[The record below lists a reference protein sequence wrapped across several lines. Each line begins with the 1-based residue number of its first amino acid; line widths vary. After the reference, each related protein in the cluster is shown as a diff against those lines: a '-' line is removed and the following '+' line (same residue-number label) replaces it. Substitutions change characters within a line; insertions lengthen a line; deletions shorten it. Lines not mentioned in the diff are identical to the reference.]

1 MTETMYR
8 HAMSTAFKNWPSLA
22 LAAVL
27 YAVNVFLLS
36 IGKDMINTSSQS
48 LGGWVVLVVSGYLFI
63 GAVYLVSATLT
74 ENSTLS
80 ESFPGVIDHF
90 RTFIVG
96 AIAYAIGY
104 FLLFNVAPPL
114 QTNHSKYDQT
124 PMYMNTEKDSLNRVT
139 VLKETAK
146 DIYLIAGRYS
156 GVEGDARLYTPL
168 TDEEKGEIERY
179 LRASHKDA
187 IINHL

>member
-1 MTETMYR
+1 
-8 HAMSTAFKNWPSLA
+8 MSTAFKNWHSLA

-36 IGKDMINTSSQS
+36 IGNDMIVKSSQS
-48 LGGWVVLVVSGYLFI
+48 LEGWVILVVSGYLFI

-80 ESFPGVIDHF
+80 ESFPGIIDHF

-114 QTNHSKYDQT
+114 QTTQA
-124 PMYMNTEKDSLNRVT
+124 LALIVGG
-139 VLKETAK
+139 A
-146 DIYLIAGRYS
+146 IYLVAILV
-156 GVEGDARLYTPL
+156 GVAAAFVRPR
-168 TDEEKGEIERY
+168 K
-179 LRASHKDA
+179 
-187 IINHL
+187 

>member
-1 MTETMYR
+1 MSETMYR
-8 HAMSTAFKNWPSLA
+8 HAMSTAFKNWHSLA

-27 YAVNVFLLS
+27 YAVNVFLLN
-36 IGKDMINTSSQS
+36 IGKDMISTSNQS
-48 LGGWVVLVVSGYLFI
+48 LGGWVVLVVAGYLFI

-74 ENSTLS
+74 ENNTLS

-114 QTNHSKYDQT
+114 QSTQA
-124 PMYMNTEKDSLNRVT
+124 LAAAVT
-139 VLKETAK
+139 LIVGGA
-146 DIYLIAGRYS
+146 IYLVAILV
-156 GVEGDARLYTPL
+156 GVAAAFVRPR
-168 TDEEKGEIERY
+168 K
-179 LRASHKDA
+179 
-187 IINHL
+187 

>member
-1 MTETMYR
+1 MLLDPVSTRRDFEEKMTETMYR
-8 HAMSTAFKNWPSLA
+8 HAMSTAFKNWHSLA

-27 YAVNVFLLS
+27 YAVNVLLS
-36 IGKDMINTSSQS
+36 IGNDMITKSAQS
-48 LGGWVVLVVSGYLFI
+48 LEGWVILVVSGYLFI

-114 QTNHSKYDQT
+114 QTTQT
-124 PMYMNTEKDSLNRVT
+124 LAAAVT
-139 VLKETAK
+139 LIVGGA
-146 DIYLIAGRYS
+146 IYL
-156 GVEGDARLYTPL
+156 V
-168 TDEEKGEIERY
+168 
-179 LRASHKDA
+179 A
-187 IINHL
+187 ILVAVAAAFVRPRK

>member
-1 MTETMYR
+1 MLVGPFRRRRDFEEKMTETMYR
-8 HAMSTAFKNWPSLA
+8 HAMSTAFKNWHSLA

-36 IGKDMINTSSQS
+36 IGNSMINTSSQS
-48 LGGWVVLVVSGYLFI
+48 LGGWVVLVVAGYLFI
-63 GAVYLVSATLT
+63 GAIYLVSATLT

-80 ESFPGVIDHF
+80 ESFPGVVDHF

-114 QTNHSKYDQT
+114 QSTQA
-124 PMYMNTEKDSLNRVT
+124 LAAVVT
-139 VLKETAK
+139 LIVGGA
-146 DIYLIAGRYS
+146 IYLVAILV
-156 GVEGDARLYTPL
+156 GVAAAFVRPR
-168 TDEEKGEIERY
+168 K
-179 LRASHKDA
+179 
-187 IINHL
+187 

>member
-1 MTETMYR
+1 MLLDPVSTRRDFEEKMTETMYR
-8 HAMSTAFKNWPSLA
+8 HAMSTAFKNWHSLA

-48 LGGWVVLVVSGYLFI
+48 FGGWVVLVVAGYLFI

-114 QTNHSKYDQT
+114 QTTQT
-124 PMYMNTEKDSLNRVT
+124 LAAAVT
-139 VLKETAK
+139 LIVGGA
-146 DIYLIAGRYS
+146 IYL
-156 GVEGDARLYTPL
+156 V
-168 TDEEKGEIERY
+168 
-179 LRASHKDA
+179 A
-187 IINHL
+187 ILVAVAAAFVRPKK

>member
-1 MTETMYR
+1 
-8 HAMSTAFKNWPSLA
+8 MSTAFKNWHSLA

-36 IGKDMINTSSQS
+36 IGNDMITKSAQS
-48 LGGWVVLVVSGYLFI
+48 LEGWVILVVSGYLFI

-104 FLLFNVAPPL
+104 FLLFNLAPRSYPRRRSSRIRKAEKVAPAPREF
-114 QTNHSKYDQT
+114 D
-124 PMYMNTEKDSLNRVT
+124 PSLFSYPS
-139 VLKETAK
+139 E
-146 DIYLIAGRYS
+146 
-156 GVEGDARLYTPL
+156 
-168 TDEEKGEIERY
+168 
-179 LRASHKDA
+179 
-187 IINHL
+187 

>member
-1 MTETMYR
+1 MLLDPVSIPDDLREKMTETMYR
-8 HAMSTAFKNWPSLA
+8 HAMSVAFKNWHTLA

-36 IGKDMINTSSQS
+36 IGNSMINTSSQS
-48 LGGWVVLVVSGYLFI
+48 IGGWVVLVISGYLFI
-63 GAVYLVSATLT
+63 GAIYLVSSTLT

-104 FLLFNVAPPL
+104 FLLFSVAPPL
-114 QTNHSKYDQT
+114 QSTQT
-124 PMYMNTEKDSLNRVT
+124 LAAAVT
-139 VLKETAK
+139 LIVGGA
-146 DIYLIAGRYS
+146 IYL
-156 GVEGDARLYTPL
+156 V
-168 TDEEKGEIERY
+168 
-179 LRASHKDA
+179 A
-187 IINHL
+187 ILVAVAAAFVRPRK

>member
-1 MTETMYR
+1 MLLRPVSTRRDSREKMTESMYR
-8 HAMSTAFKNWPSLA
+8 HAMSVAFKNWHTLA

-36 IGKDMINTSSQS
+36 VGNSMINTSSQS
-48 LGGWVVLVVSGYLFI
+48 IGGWVVLVISGYLFI
-63 GAVYLVSATLT
+63 GAIYLVSSTLT

-114 QTNHSKYDQT
+114 QSTQT
-124 PMYMNTEKDSLNRVT
+124 LAAAVT
-139 VLKETAK
+139 FILAGA
-146 DIYLIAGRYS
+146 IYFLALLVAVAAAFVRP
-156 GVEGDARLYTPL
+156 R
-168 TDEEKGEIERY
+168 K
-179 LRASHKDA
+179 
-187 IINHL
+187 

>member
-1 MTETMYR
+1 MLLDPVSTRPHFREKMTETMYR
-8 HAMSTAFKNWPSLA
+8 HAMSVAFKNWHTLA

-36 IGKDMINTSSQS
+36 ISNSMINTSSQS
-48 LGGWVVLVVSGYLFI
+48 IGGWVVLVISGYLFI
-63 GAVYLVSATLT
+63 GAIYLVSSTLT
-74 ENSTLS
+74 EKST

-114 QTNHSKYDQT
+114 QSTQT
-124 PMYMNTEKDSLNRVT
+124 LAAAVT
-139 VLKETAK
+139 LILGGA
-146 DIYLIAGRYS
+146 IYLVNIIV
-156 GVEGDARLYTPL
+156 GVAAAFVRPR
-168 TDEEKGEIERY
+168 K
-179 LRASHKDA
+179 
-187 IINHL
+187 